1 MFGYWASKAGWMADS
16 LSSRKEETF
25 VRSLA
30 FAVMVG
36 GCLAPAL
43 GYFPAAANP
52 VKSLYT
58 TVELKTCKQ
67 VKRHRDGGA
76 WLCEGLAGLPVYVA
90 EGDLRQFLS
99 VGEDAQ
105 RRRAATQTL
114 GAFNSIF
121 ERGSDRA
128 TIEWRFN
135 RRGERQIP
143 YAIIVRFH
151 TSREGRKGDVLVVSK
166 VSPTETC
173 HVAYIDALANQDAI
187 TLARFVADNQA
198 KAFDCRNEPHAEGAT
213 GRSPM

>member
-1 MFGYWASKAGWMADS
+1 M
-16 LSSRKEETF
+16 

-30 FAVMVG
+30 FAMLLG
-36 GCLAPAL
+36 GCLAPVLGRAPAL
-43 GYFPAAANP
+43 ANP

-58 TVELKTCKQ
+58 TVELKACKP

-76 WLCEGLAGLPVYVA
+76 WLCDGLAGLPVYVA

-99 VGEDAQ
+99 VGADAQ
-105 RRRAATQTL
+105 KRRAASQTL

-121 ERGSDRA
+121 ENGSDRA
-128 TIEWRFN
+128 TVEWRFD
-135 RRGERQIP
+135 RRGERKIP
-143 YAIIVRFH
+143 YATIVRFH
-151 TSREGRKGDVLVVSK
+151 TSHEGRKGDVLVVSK
-166 VSPTETC
+166 VSATETC

-213 GRSPM
+213 GKSPM

>member
-1 MFGYWASKAGWMADS
+1 M
-16 LSSRKEETF
+16 

-30 FAVMVG
+30 LAMALG
-36 GCLAPAL
+36 GCLAPVL
-43 GYFPAAANP
+43 GRAPAAANP

-58 TVELKTCKQ
+58 TVELKACKP

-76 WLCEGLAGLPVYVA
+76 WLCDGLAGLPVYVA

-99 VGEDAQ
+99 VGANAQ
-105 RRRAATQTL
+105 KRRAASQTL

-121 ERGSDRA
+121 ENGSNRA
-128 TIEWRFN
+128 TVEWRFD
-135 RRGERQIP
+135 RRGERKIP
-143 YAIIVRFH
+143 YATIVRFH

-166 VSPTETC
+166 VSATETC

-198 KAFDCRNEPHAEGAT
+198 KAFDCRNEPRAEGAT
-213 GRSPM
+213 GKSPM